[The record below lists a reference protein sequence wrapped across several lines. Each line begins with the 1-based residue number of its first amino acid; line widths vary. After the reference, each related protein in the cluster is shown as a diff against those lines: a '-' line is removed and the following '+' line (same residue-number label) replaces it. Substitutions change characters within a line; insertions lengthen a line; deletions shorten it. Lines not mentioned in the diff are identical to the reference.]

1 VTEGDVLEEDMA
13 RTSTGLLWLTPAKAI
28 VTAATSFRGE
38 MPTLTVA
45 GTELPVTVRHPAS
58 LVPIPYQL
66 LRVRLRIS
74 LAPEPHVTVDPLRVS
89 TKVSRTLPATV
100 PAGTAV
106 TAVAAWRDWK
116 VVVVPTWEM
125 AAAGVDASFGTVL
138 MPAATTM
145 IPAAAPMTLSQARES
160 PAGLRGGR
168 LTGWRP
174 AM

>member
-1 VTEGDVLEEDMA
+1 
-13 RTSTGLLWLTPAKAI
+13 
-28 VTAATSFRGE
+28 
-38 MPTLTVA
+38 
-45 GTELPVTVRHPAS
+45 
-58 LVPIPYQL
+58 VPIPYQL
-66 LRVRLRIS
+66 LRVWLRMS
-74 LAPEPHVTVDPLRVS
+74 RAPEPQLTLDPFLVS

-106 TAVAAWRDWK
+106 TAVAARPDSK
-116 VVVVPTWEM
+116 VVAVPIWEM
-125 AAAGVDASFGTVL
+125 AAAGVDTSFGTVW

-174 AM
+174 LL